1 VAGNV
6 VVGSSTAGRAPDVSI
21 GPVGAEV
28 GRASAAGSTVVGSTG
43 GGPDAAGGRNRMAG
57 SDGGLPG
64 GGTFVGFGGG
74 LLGAWGAGDGMLG
87 CWTLGSAALS
97 VTGRSGRI
105 GRDAPLTTGTDAS
118 RPVAGGIGGWSV
130 IGAAGAGDGTGRA
143 VLSASAW

>member
-1 VAGNV
+1 M
-6 VVGSSTAGRAPDVSI
+6 
-21 GPVGAEV
+21 AE
-28 GRASAAGSTVVGSTG
+28 
-43 GGPDAAGGRNRMAG
+43 

-74 LLGAWGAGDGMLG
+74 VLG
-87 CWTLGSAALS
+87 CWTVGSAALS